1 MGKNNISIGVDVGG
15 TYTKIAIL
23 GKNQKI
29 LAKKQVPTQSSLGPR
44 DFVSRISSAVIEM
57 EKLLKAHADGFGLA
71 LAGAVDPVS
80 GKILFAPNLKGW
92 PNFDFKKAFSKK
104 MGARKFVVENDAN
117 AAVWGCYVLD
127 FKKKGENFLGLTLG
141 TGVGGGIV
149 CYGKLYRG
157 SAGSAGEIGHMRVA
171 VGGELCHCGSRGC
184 LEAYAGGYGIIKTA
198 RRMLSESPDKG
209 RILLSLCAD
218 PNALEPRHLSE
229 AAQMG
234 DVLSQEVWAVTAHY
248 LAAGIASLVM
258 IFNPDGISLL
268 GGVSA
273 AGWHLMNP
281 LKKEL
286 SQEPFKLPFLR
297 AKIRM
302 TENSDF
308 GCIGAALL
316 ALEG

>member
-1 MGKNNISIGVDVGG
+1 MGKNNVSIGVDVGG

-23 GKNQKI
+23 GKNEKI
-29 LAKKQVPTQSSLGPR
+29 LAKKQVPTQSSLGPK
-44 DFVSRISSAVIEM
+44 DFVSRISGAVMEM
-57 EKLLKAHADGFGLA
+57 EKLLKVHAEGFGLA
-71 LAGAVDPVS
+71 LAGAVDPAS

-104 MGARKFVVENDAN
+104 MGARKFIVENDAN

-209 RILLSLCAD
+209 RILSSLCAD

-234 DVLSQEVWAVTAHY
+234 DVLSQEVWAVTARY

-273 AGWHLMNP
+273 AGRHLMDP

-286 SQEPFKLPFLR
+286 SQEPFKLPFSR

-316 ALEG
+316 ALQ